1 MRDLKFRAWDESR
14 QRYFTSPNWVEFNVN
29 KYGVLLARNI
39 ERGGGYV
46 DLITE
51 QFTGLLDKNGKEI
64 YEGDVLSINVGGGE
78 VYTAPVRFSEEGFWG
93 VDVYAATQVSNPY
106 KWKYKHDK
114 IKSHGFRLNMVE
126 PLTSLQCLVYE
137 APNTR
142 KDWQVIGNIHE
153 DKHLLE
159 QRKGE

>member
-1 MRDLKFRAWDESR
+1 MREIKFRGWWRHRDGSAHE
-14 QRYFTSPNWVEFNVN
+14 
-29 KYGVLLARNI
+29 LI
-39 ERGGGYV
+39 EDINDRPIS
-46 DLITE
+46 DLNEAHFIIE
-51 QFTGLLDKNGKEI
+51 QFTGLLDNNGKEI

-78 VYTAPVRFSEEGFWG
+78 VYTAPVRFSEDGFWG
-93 VDVYAATQVSNPY
+93 VDVYEATQVSNPY

-142 KDWQVIGNIHE
+142 KDWQIIGNIHE